1 MAEKHYDIN
10 YLQNSRRLLV
20 SLKEASYK
28 YFENISDGIIVDLG
42 CGAGKDVIEL
52 AKVVGAHA
60 KVIGV
65 DHDPV
70 MVNQGTADAKD
81 LNNVEFILSEAY
93 PLPFEDN
100 AIAGLRTERV
110 IQHLKEP
117 QKVVDEIYRILNPGS
132 PFVIIETDWHSLTFY
147 TEFAEVQK
155 KVNAYLTDAKI
166 NNGFAARKL
175 TAYLT
180 RSNFTGIKFEIHP
193 FILNTL
199 EDANQYLWVEK
210 MVQEAAENRY
220 ITTEEHQQFYA
231 ALQRADSEGYF
242 ACSINLVVASCVK

>member
-1 MAEKHYDIN
+1 MADKHYDIN

-20 SLKEASYK
+20 SLKEASYN
-28 YFENISDGIIVDLG
+28 YFEKINTGTIIDLG

-52 AKVVGAHA
+52 AKIIGSGAR
-60 KVIGV
+60 VIGV

-70 MVNQGTADAKD
+70 MVNQGKEDAKELD
-81 LNNVEFILSEAY
+81 NVEFVLSEAY
-93 PLPFEDN
+93 PLPFEN
-100 AIAGLRTERV
+100 ESIAGLRTERV

-117 QKVVDEIYRILNPGS
+117 QKVSDDIYRILKPGS

-147 TEFAEVQK
+147 TEFVDVQQ

-180 RSNFTGIKFEIHP
+180 QSKFTDIKLNIHP

-210 MVQEAAENRY
+210 MVQEAAENGY
-220 ITTEEHQQFYA
+220 ITKQEQAQFIA
-231 ALQRADSEGYF
+231 ALQQADENGYF